1 MAKTTIVIPNWNGMK
16 YLGDCMFSVFHQE
29 GSTPEV
35 IVVDNGS
42 EDESVSYIKENYPA
56 VRLIE
61 FQENTGFCRAVNAG
75 IQAASTEYVLLLNND
90 TKADKYFLQHMERR
104 IGESENIFSV
114 SGKLLSMDDP
124 AFVDDAGDYYC
135 ALGWAFAEG
144 KGKKDCAA
152 YSHTRKIFA
161 SCGGAAIYRRKI
173 FEKIGFF
180 DENHFAYLEDIDIG
194 YRAKIYGYINVFEP
208 SAIVYHAGSAA
219 SGSKYNEWKIN
230 FSSRNSVYI
239 VRKNMPLLQIVIN
252 LPFLVTGFLVKTLFF
267 VKKGFGK
274 AYVKG
279 LLKGVRLAGSKKGRE
294 KRVKFKI
301 RHLKNYIFIQLELW
315 GNVFRRF
322 SSGK

>member
-1 MAKTTIVIPNWNGMK
+1 MAKTTIIIPNWNGMK
-16 YLGDCMFSVFHQE
+16 YLENCLFSVLHQE
-29 GSTPEV
+29 GSTAEV

-42 EDESVSYIKENYPA
+42 EDESVSYIKKNYPM

-61 FQENTGFCRAVNAG
+61 FRENTGFCKAVNAG

-90 TKADKYFLQHMERR
+90 TKADKNFLQHMERR
-104 IGESENIFSV
+104 IGQSENIFSV
-114 SGKLLSMDDP
+114 SAKLLSMNEP

-144 KGKKDCAA
+144 KGKKDGAA

-161 SCGGAAIYRRKI
+161 SCGGAAIYRREI
-173 FEKIGFF
+173 FEKIGYF

-239 VRKNMPLLQIVIN
+239 VRKNMPFLQIVIN
-252 LPFLVTGFLVKTLFF
+252 LPFLAAGFLVKTLFF
-267 VKKGFGK
+267 TKKGFGK

-279 LLKGVRLAGSKKGRE
+279 LAEGVRLAGSKKGRE
-294 KRVKFKI
+294 KRIEFEVK
-301 RHLKNYIFIQLELW
+301 HLKNYIFIQLELW
-315 GNVFRRF
+315 GNIFRRF
-322 SSGK
+322 TSGK